1 MKKNIFTFILYF
13 LSVATITLIN
23 SCNKNDPYEIITP
36 GEFVHFIGAKS
47 QSYILDVNP
56 APKYQIK
63 VGTTDVASGER
74 TVTNRKSTPPQN
86 SRPMGLQECD
96 KEVNLWFIR
105 SKESRKNIQIENDNK
120 VQLYFMNSSDYEY
133 LSITGEAFI
142 YDDKATIENKWSE
155 VANAW
160 FDGKDDPDV
169 SIIRVSPSEVY
180 YWDTKYGKFVSMVTF
195 FAAIVTGK
203 KTDNSDGVEGKI
215 KIHT

>member
-1 MKKNIFTFILYF
+1 MSRENLSNTDAIKKLKELSEKARTCMFI
-13 LSVATITLIN
+13 
-23 SCNKNDPYEIITP
+23 
-36 GEFVHFIGAKS
+36 
-47 QSYILDVNP
+47 
-56 APKYQIK
+56 
-63 VGTTDVASGER
+63 
-74 TVTNRKSTPPQN
+74 TNLKDTSPQN

-96 KEVNLWFIR
+96 KDGNLWFIS
-105 SKESRKNIQIENDNK
+105 SKESRKNIQIEKDNK

-142 YDDKATIENKWSE
+142 YDDRATIEDKWSE
-155 VANAW
+155 IANAW
-160 FDGKDDPDV
+160 FDGKEDPDV

-195 FAAIVTGK
+195 LAAIVTGK